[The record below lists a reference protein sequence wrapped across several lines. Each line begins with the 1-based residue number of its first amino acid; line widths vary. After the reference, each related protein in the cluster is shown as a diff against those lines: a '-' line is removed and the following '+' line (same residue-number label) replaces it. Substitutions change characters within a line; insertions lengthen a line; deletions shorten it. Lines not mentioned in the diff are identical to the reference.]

1 MLMNFNDFVLQLF
14 LDINIVY
21 RILIKTDEYAYGLY
35 MFSIVSVKRFGFL
48 KRLVFLRFSFKM
60 F

>member
-1 MLMNFNDFVLQLF
+1 MNFNDFVLQLF

-21 RILIKTDEYAYGLY
+21 RILLKINEYAYGLY

-48 KRLVFLRFSFKM
+48 KRLVFLCFSFKM